1 MTEQTTGGLIPP
13 KLLRLTKAAAVLQLM
28 AAHLE
33 VAAAPIDW
41 EIDDR
46 DGLWPRV
53 RHGSEDA
60 ESAAETL
67 ASALGAKVN
76 VADVEG
82 MPLYTVYG
90 HWAGIKV
97 SLQAFGPERA
107 AEVTA

>member
-1 MTEQTTGGLIPP
+1 MTTETTSIPP
-13 KLLRLTKAAAVLQLM
+13 TLVRLTKAAAVLQLL
-28 AAHLE
+28 ARHLD

-41 EIDDR
+41 KIDDR

-76 VADVEG
+76 VADVGG

-90 HWAGIKV
+90 DWAGISV

-107 AEVTA
+107 DEVSA

>member
-1 MTEQTTGGLIPP
+1 VTEQTTSTPLN
-13 KLLRLTKAAAVLQLM
+13 LFRLTKAAAVLQLM

-41 EIDDR
+41 KIDDR
-46 DGLWPRV
+46 DGLWPEV

-60 ESAAETL
+60 ESAAGTL
-67 ASALGAKVN
+67 AAALGAKVN
-76 VADVEG
+76 VADVGG

-90 HWAGIKV
+90 DWAGIRV

-107 AEVTA
+107 DEVSA

>member
-1 MTEQTTGGLIPP
+1 VTEQTTSTPP
-13 KLLRLTKAAAVLQLM
+13 NLFRLTKAAAVLQLM

-41 EIDDR
+41 KIDDR
-46 DGLWPRV
+46 DGLWPEV

-67 ASALGAKVN
+67 AAALGAKVN
-76 VADVEG
+76 VADVGG

-90 HWAGIKV
+90 DWAGIRV
-97 SLQAFGPERA
+97 SLQAFGPDRTD
-107 AEVTA
+107 EVSA